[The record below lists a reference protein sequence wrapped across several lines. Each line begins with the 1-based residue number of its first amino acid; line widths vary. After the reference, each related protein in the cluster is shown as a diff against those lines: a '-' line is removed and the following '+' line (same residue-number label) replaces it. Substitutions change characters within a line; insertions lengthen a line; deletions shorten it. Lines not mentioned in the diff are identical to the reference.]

1 MIRWLVL
8 AIALIALLK
17 APRAE
22 PLPLNVSHEPMR
34 VLYAATSV
42 AAGAAWQAKHKDS
55 GHEQSHRGYRTLP

>member
-22 PLPLNVSHEPMR
+22 TLPLGASHEPMR
-34 VLYAATSV
+34 VLYTAIN
-42 AAGAAWQAKHKDS
+42 G
-55 GHEQSHRGYRTLP
+55 